1 MSITWNTPPT
11 DLDDPVL
18 IVYLSGWIDS
28 GGAAQLAIDALLEE
42 CEAEPIAVF
51 DDDTYLD
58 FRARRPTMK
67 LVDGL
72 NTVLDWQHITLSHGR
87 DRIGRDVI
95 IAHGPEPDLAWHR
108 FVDELTTAARDLKV
122 GACAHLGAYP
132 FSCPHTRP
140 SRLSMTT
147 ASEDLLAT
155 LPFLRSTLDV
165 PGGIGSALEHSLHAA
180 GIPTLGIWAQVPHYA
195 ATMPYPAAGVAL
207 LDGLKQSLD
216 LVIDGTDL
224 RSSMVDHRRRLD
236 QLVHDNSEHALM
248 LRELE
253 TAHDAELS
261 DAPQIDV
268 TPPTIGNISADE
280 LSEQVERFLRGQD

>member
-1 MSITWNTPPT
+1 MLINWNTPPT

-18 IVYLSGWIDS
+18 IAYLSGWIDS

>member
-1 MSITWNTPPT
+1 MLINWNTPPT

-253 TAHDAELS
+253 TAHDAELL
-261 DAPQIDV
+261 DEPQIDV
-268 TPPTIGNISADE
+268 TPPTIGNMSADE

>member
-1 MSITWNTPPT
+1 MTITWNDKPPVLT
-11 DLDDPVL
+11 DPVL

-67 LVDGL
+67 LVEGR
-72 NTVLDWQHITLSHGR
+72 NTILEWQHITLSHGK
-87 DRIGRDVI
+87 DRIGRDII

-108 FVDELTTAARDLKV
+108 FVTELTQAAEELGVRT
-122 GACAHLGAYP
+122 CAHLGAYP

-140 SRLSMTT
+140 SQLSMTT

-165 PGGIGSALEHSLHAA
+165 PGGIGSALEHSLH
-180 GIPTLGIWAQVPHYA
+180 GNDIPTLGLWAQVPHYA

-207 LDGLKQSLD
+207 LDGLKTSFD

-224 RSSMVDHRRRLD
+224 RSSMVEHRERLD
-236 QLVHDNSEHALM
+236 KLVRDNPEHAMM
-248 LRELE
+248 LRNLE
-253 TAHDAELS
+253 EAHDAQLADNPHIES
-261 DAPQIDV
+261 S
-268 TPPTIGNISADE
+268 PPTIGEISADE

>member
-18 IVYLSGWIDS
+18 IVYLGGWIDS
-28 GGAAQLAIDALLEE
+28 GGAAQLATDALLKE

-108 FVDELTTAARDLKV
+108 FVNELTTAARDLKV

-261 DAPQIDV
+261 DEPQIDV

>member
-1 MSITWNTPPT
+1 MSITWNEHPVS
-11 DLDDPVL
+11 LDKPVL
-18 IVYLSGWIDS
+18 VVYLSGWIDS
-28 GGAAQLAIDALLEE
+28 GGAAQLAPDALLEE
-42 CEAEPIAVF
+42 CQAEPLAVF

-67 LVDGL
+67 LVEGR

-108 FVDELTTAARDLKV
+108 FVSELTTAAQDLGV

-207 LDGLKQSLD
+207 LDGLNQSLD
-216 LVIDGTDL
+216 LVVDGTDL

-236 QLVHDNSEHALM
+236 QLVRDNSEHAMM

-253 TAHDAELS
+253 TAHDAQLLDE
-261 DAPQIDV
+261 PQIDV
-268 TPPTIGNISADE
+268 APPTIGNISADD

>member
-1 MSITWNTPPT
+1 MLINWNTPPT

-122 GACAHLGAYP
+122 SACAHLGAYP

-155 LPFLRSTLDV
+155 LPFLRSTLNV

-253 TAHDAELS
+253 TAHDAERS

>member
-1 MSITWNTPPT
+1 MSIIWNHRPT
-11 DLDDPVL
+11 ALTNPVL

-28 GGAAQLAIDALLEE
+28 GGAAQLATDALLEE

-72 NTVLDWQHITLSHGR
+72 NTILDWQHITLSHGR

-108 FVDELTTAARDLKV
+108 FIDELTAVAQELGV
-122 GACAHLGAYP
+122 SACAHLGAYP
-132 FSCPHTRP
+132 FSCPHSRP

-180 GIPTLGIWAQVPHYA
+180 GIRTLGIWAQVPHYA

-207 LDGLKQSLD
+207 LDGLKHSLD
-216 LVIDGTDL
+216 LVIDGSDL
-224 RSSMVDHRRRLD
+224 RAAMVKHRARLD

-253 TAHDAELS
+253 ISHDAQLSGEQQVSAEL
-261 DAPQIDV
+261 PMID
-268 TPPTIGNISADE
+268 NISADD

>member
-1 MSITWNTPPT
+1 MSITWNTRPHG
-11 DLDDPVL
+11 LDDPVL
-18 IVYLSGWIDS
+18 IVYLGGWIDS
-28 GGAAQLAIDALLEE
+28 GGAAQLATDALLEE

-51 DDDTYLD
+51 DDDTYID

-108 FVDELTTAARDLKV
+108 FVDELTTAAKDLKI

-253 TAHDAELS
+253 SAHDAQLLDE
-261 DAPQIDV
+261 PRIDV
-268 TPPTIGNISADE
+268 TPPTIGNITADE